1 MKNLYLFI
9 LVCLFSFQSNAQSQ
23 FYSVPVTVVDTY
35 LEDSIHV
42 VGRLD
47 LDFPVDGNVFV
58 QFDGEGYGS
67 PNDRIIVAANNYPEW
82 GTNDGNVNFMS
93 SIPGEKHCFS
103 HTRTFPVT
111 AGHHSFYAVAHNYVD
126 IEGEGIATIYG
137 TLSVEFVPIESEVK
151 VASSIKVGDFDATTP
166 VAFDSITVEAT
177 GAGKIEVRLNGAA
190 DCNPGDVI
198 VVAVTDT
205 KNWNY
210 SDPGGIALETNISF
224 YPYVTLS
231 TTRVFDVP
239 GAGTYKYYAMVQRG
253 YEEEGN
259 GHFYNYAHL
268 HARYYPTTSTNV
280 LKSKVV
286 AHENLNLTVALSIL
300 DSLRLDVTSPGKVE
314 VRFDGALKSPIG
326 QSILLAANNQ
336 PSYELEEGSVILQ
349 TIDNDVDRHPFV
361 HTQVFDVVPGANTF
375 YVMAQNYLGSG
386 PTTVDLDGNFLV
398 KFYPESVVSS
408 NDGHFAELPFEVWP
422 NPTTDRIRIQYQDTN
437 EPINVSIID
446 LQGHLVQ
453 QKKNLVSG
461 SELEI
466 STLASGI
473 YIVQISNGKE
483 IGYKKLVKE

>member
-1 MKNLYLFI
+1 MKNHYQLL
-9 LVCLFSFQSNAQSQ
+9 LACLFSFQSNAQSQ
-23 FYSVPVTVVDTY
+23 FYSAPVTLVDTY
-35 LEDSIHV
+35 LEDSVHV
-42 VGRLD
+42 VVRLD

-67 PNDRIIVAANNYPEW
+67 PNDRIIVAANIDPDW
-82 GTNDGNVNFMS
+82 DTNDGNVNFMS
-93 SIPGEKHCFS
+93 SIPGERHCFS

-111 AGHHSFYAVAHNYVD
+111 AGHYSFYAVAHNYVD
-126 IEGEGIATIYG
+126 VEGAGIATIYG
-137 TLSVEFVPIESEVK
+137 TLSVEFVPIQSEVK

-166 VAFDSITVEAT
+166 VAFDSIMVEAT
-177 GAGKIEVRLNGAA
+177 GAGKIEVRLNGAT
-190 DCNPGDVI
+190 DCNQGDVI

-286 AHENLNLTVALSIL
+286 ARENLNLSTGLIIL

-326 QSILLAANNQ
+326 QSILLAANNK
-336 PSYELEEGSVILQ
+336 PSYELEGGSVILQ

-361 HTQVFDVVPGANTF
+361 HTQVFDVLPGTNTF

-386 PTTVDLDGNFLV
+386 PATIDLHGNFLV

-408 NDGHFAELPFEVWP
+408 NDEHFAELPFEVWP
-422 NPTTDRIRIQYQDTN
+422 NPATDLIRIQYQDTN
-437 EPINVSIID
+437 GPMTISILD
-446 LQGHLVQ
+446 LHGHVIG
-453 QKKNLVSG
+453 QKRNMVSG
-461 SELEI
+461 SEMEI
-466 STLASGI
+466 STLPSGI
-473 YIVQISNGKE
+473 YIVQLSNGKE